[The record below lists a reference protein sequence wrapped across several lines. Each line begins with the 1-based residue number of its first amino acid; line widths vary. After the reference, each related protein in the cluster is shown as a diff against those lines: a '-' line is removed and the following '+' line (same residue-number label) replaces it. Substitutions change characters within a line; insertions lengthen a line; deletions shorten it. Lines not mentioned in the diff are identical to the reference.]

1 MRSLRRM
8 DRTRNSAWMLAL
20 PILAVWFVCACA
32 VASAQAPANPPQ
44 LPNQSPAGESAEA
57 IQERLEVLY
66 ELRLSGIDVPVFRYT
81 WTEGTIKLAMAGT
94 DLARNAN
101 GEVRVRSRVNFN
113 ELDLRVKGLPT
124 PQSLGPEYLT
134 YVVWAISTAG
144 IGSNLGELALERGEG
159 RLRAQTELQ
168 SFGLLITAEPY
179 YATAIPSDTIVLQN
193 APAPDEKR
201 TPTQSTV
208 SARMM
213 PRGQYR
219 VGAESG
225 EVKPI
230 TFEPGVPLDIYQARN
245 ALAIARRTR
254 MNQFVDTAFQQATDL
269 VGRAE
274 EMYHGGDPRSATAT
288 AREAVQVV
296 GDGVR
301 ISLERQ
307 ETLRNDLLQRAAAD
321 RVRRATNTAEDAD
334 RRMREALQ
342 MQATA
347 EATARD
353 ANLQRQRA
361 EEEMRLAIEER
372 RRAQQDA
379 LEARAVA
386 QKLVQEQHQLRELLV
401 QRLNQVLETADTE
414 RGLVVQLSDILF
426 DPGKFTLKLDTRILL
441 ARVAGILSWAPGI
454 QVQVEGHTDN
464 TGDAG
469 RNQLLS
475 EQRAAAVANFLVEQ
489 GLPPSNLSSVGY
501 GESRPI
507 EANTTRAGRDRNRR
521 VELVLSGEMIGARI
535 DPMPAPPPPAESPV
549 Q

>member
-1 MRSLRRM
+1 MRRM
-8 DRTRNSAWMLAL
+8 SIFRMPAWMRIALVVVGCLFACVPAWTQSASAL
-20 PILAVWFVCACA
+20 PGESGA
-32 VASAQAPANPPQ
+32 
-44 LPNQSPAGESAEA
+44 ESAEE
-57 IQERLEVLY
+57 IQSRLEVLY
-66 ELRLSGIDVPVFRYT
+66 ELRPASSEVPVFRYT

-94 DLARNAN
+94 DLARGAS
-101 GEVRVRSRVNFN
+101 GEVRVRSRSNFN
-113 ELDLRVKGLPT
+113 EIDLRVKGLPT

-134 YVVWAISTAG
+134 YVVWAISAAG

-159 RLRAQTELQ
+159 RLRAQTDQ
-168 SFGLLITAEPY
+168 QAFGLIITAEPY
-179 YATAIPSDTIVLQN
+179 FSTAMPSDSVVLQN
-193 APAPDEKR
+193 APSPDERR
-201 TPTQSTV
+201 TPTQV
-208 SARMM
+208 PVLARMM

-219 VGAESG
+219 VGAEVG
-225 EVKPI
+225 EVKPL

-254 MNQFVDTAFQQATDL
+254 MNQFVEPAFQQATEL
-269 VGRAE
+269 LGRADE
-274 EMYHGGDPRSATAT
+274 AYQGGDARSATAI

-307 ETLRNDLLQRAAAD
+307 DALRNELLQRAADD
-321 RVRRATNTAEDAD
+321 RVRRAANTAEDAE

-342 MQATA
+342 MQASA
-347 EATARD
+347 EAA
-353 ANLQRQRA
+353 AKLAEEKRQRA
-361 EEEMRLAIEER
+361 EEEMRLAVDER
-372 RRAQQDA
+372 RRAQQEA
-379 LEARAVA
+379 LEARAIA

-401 QRLNQVLETADTE
+401 QRLNQVLETADTD
-414 RGLVVQLSDILF
+414 RGLVVQLTDILF
-426 DPGKFTLKLDTRILL
+426 DPGKFTLKAETRILL

-475 EQRAAAVANFLVEQ
+475 EQRAAAVANFFVEQ
-489 GLPPSNLSSVGY
+489 GLPASNISSVGY

-507 EANTTRAGRDRNRR
+507 EPNVSRAGRDRNRR
-521 VELVLSGEMIGARI
+521 VELVLSGEMIGTSI
-535 DPMPAPPPPAESPV
+535 TSVPAPAPLEAPV

>member
-1 MRSLRRM
+1 MSFFRRPKWIPV
-8 DRTRNSAWMLAL
+8 ALAIAIGL
-20 PILAVWFVCACA
+20 CCDCMPALAQSGIAI
-32 VASAQAPANPPQ
+32 AQEPAQ
-44 LPNQSPAGESAEA
+44 ESAEA
-57 IQERLEVLY
+57 IQSRLEVLY
-66 ELRLSGIDVPVFRYT
+66 ELRPATIEVPVFRYT

-101 GEVRVRSRVNFN
+101 GEVRVRNRANFN

-159 RLRAQTELQ
+159 RLRAQTDQQ
-168 SFGLLITAEPY
+168 SFGLIITAEPY
-179 YATAIPSDTIVLQN
+179 FATAMPSDCVVLQN
-193 APAPDEKR
+193 APAPDERR
-201 TPTQSTV
+201 TPAQSNV
-208 SARMM
+208 QARMM

-219 VGAESG
+219 VGAEAG
-225 EVKPI
+225 EVKPL

-245 ALAIARRTR
+245 ALAIAKRTR
-254 MNQFVDTAFQQATDL
+254 MDQFVEPAFQQATEL
-269 VGRAE
+269 IAKANE
-274 EMYHGGDPRSATAT
+274 LYHGGDARSATAT

-307 ETLRNDLLQRAAAD
+307 ETLRNELLQRAADD
-321 RVRRATNTAEDAD
+321 RVRRANFTAEDAE

-342 MQATA
+342 MQTTA
-347 EATARD
+347 EAAAKAAET
-353 ANLQRQRA
+353 QRQRA
-361 EEEMRLAIEER
+361 EEEMRLAVEER
-372 RRAQQDA
+372 RRAQ
-379 LEARAVA
+379 LEAIEARQVA
-386 QKLVQEQHQLRELLV
+386 QKLLQEQHQLRELLV

-414 RGLVVQLSDILF
+414 RGLVVQLTDILF
-426 DPGKFTLKLDTRILL
+426 DPGKFTLKPETKVLL

-469 RNQLLS
+469 KNQLLS

-489 GLPPSNLSSVGY
+489 GLPASNLSSVGY

-521 VELVLSGEMIGARI
+521 VELVLSGEMIGTSI
-535 DPMPAPPPPAESPV
+535 SPMPAPAVSPV